1 MASSRV
7 ISETGEW
14 TCPKCGVLA
23 RQYSCAKCGF
33 RIYAGFFIRL
43 FCQAIDGSVVWTV
56 SQVLGWLIFHSYWFF
71 ILTNFLSFAFF
82 RFYFMVLTGLWGQT
96 PGKMLAK
103 IRVIRL
109 DGYEVRW
116 FNAILRNIFE
126 TLLVLVMFMG
136 YAMALSHTTMHDF
149 DLMPAVEREATLEKY
164 IPPFVGY
171 CVLARYV
178 YAFSEFFVL
187 LFNKKKRAIH
197 DFIAGTVIIR
207 DPRMPFLP
215 WRRGRLKP

>member
-1 MASSRV
+1 MAGSRV

-14 TCPKCGVLA
+14 TCPKCGAPA
-23 RQYSCAKCGF
+23 RQYSCANCGF

-43 FCQAIDGSVVWTV
+43 FCQAIDGSVIWAV
-56 SQVLGWLIFHSYWFF
+56 SKVLGSLMFRSYSFF
-71 ILTNFLSFAFF
+71 IFSNAVGFVFF
-82 RFYFMVLTGLWGQT
+82 RFYFMALTGLWGQT

-116 FNAILRNIFE
+116 SNAILRNIFE
-126 TLLVLVMFMG
+126 TLLVLVMFVG
-136 YAMALSHTTMHDF
+136 YAMALSHTTTRDF
-149 DLMPAVEREATLEKY
+149 NLLPAAEREAEFEEY
-164 IPPFVGY
+164 IPAFVGY
-171 CVLARYV
+171 CVLARYA

-215 WRRGRLKP
+215 WRRNRI